1 MKKKNRFLRLYLSY
15 FLPIF
20 FVIIF
25 LGGGATIISRVI
37 INRKVDEN
45 AKAQLAQISTYYET
59 VLQEMD
65 SLTLQFSSN
74 SEISR
79 RFRAITDGIDV
90 DYNEYRESKILSGII
105 NAVMNAHQNIYD
117 ISIYIDNPKDLIL
130 NAQDG
135 FTALASSVNKDWIKE
150 YMAETHEDRNRT
162 ALFGPYLRISR
173 PITSSLGKQIG
184 VIILDLKRDVFQSA
198 ASFSDNASLFIYSEE
213 ESLLFNAG
221 NEAENGIEFSA
232 SDDSYRWKYKLI
244 YPKHELYY
252 ISNTLLM
259 YTILLTVLSL
269 MVAFYITQRTHK
281 REVAFLKSMMA
292 KFNQNPDSDELDSY
306 TDVYSYINDKILQ
319 TFMEGEYL
327 RLQKETA
334 ERRALQLQLNPHF
347 LYNTLDTIYWKAI
360 RLSNGDNDVSRM
372 IEQLSKLLHY
382 SLTAGLDGIEL
393 EKELEQTRRYIKIQE
408 YRFPSRFIY
417 SEDIDEGLEAVK
429 VPCLFLEPL
438 LENVFKHAFYGRNT
452 VKVALSVKH
461 ADDTICISIINDGK
475 TIKEEDLIAINSN
488 DNALEK
494 KKSMGISNTRK
505 RLELFYKG
513 RASMT
518 IRNIEQ
524 GGVEVLI
531 IIPFSQQM
539 I

>member
-45 AKAQLAQISTYYET
+45 AKAQLAQVSTYYET

-79 RFRAITDGIDV
+79 RFRAITDGIEV

-105 NAVMNAHQNIYD
+105 NAIMNAHQNIYD
-117 ISIYIDNPKDLIL
+117 ISIYIDNPKGLIL

-135 FTALASSVNKDWIKE
+135 FTGLSSSINKDWIMS
-150 YMAETHEDRNRT
+150 YMAEVHEDRNKT
-162 ALFGPYLRISR
+162 SLFGQYLRISR

-184 VIILDLKRDVFQSA
+184 VIILDLERDVFQSA
-198 ASFSDNASLFIYSEE
+198 ASISDHASLYIFNEDGN
-213 ESLLFNAG
+213 LLFKSGEDIA
-221 NEAENGIEFSA
+221 NGIVFT
-232 SDDSYRWKYKLI
+232 SDEGAYRWEYKLL
-244 YPKHELYY
+244 YPKHDLYY
-252 ISNTLLM
+252 ISNTLLV
-259 YTILLTVLSL
+259 YTILLTVLAL
-269 MVAFYITQRTHK
+269 LVAFCITRKAHK
-281 REVAFLKSMMA
+281 REIVFLKSMMA

-306 TDVYSYINDKILQ
+306 IDLYDYINDKILQ

-347 LYNTLDTIYWKAI
+347 LYNTLDNIYWKAI
-360 RLSNGDNDVSRM
+360 RLSNGDNDVSKM

-382 SLTAGLDGIEL
+382 SLTAGIDGIEL
-393 EKELEQTRRYIKIQE
+393 DKELEQTRRYIKIQE
-408 YRFPSRFIY
+408 YRFPSRFEY
-417 SEDIDEGLEAVK
+417 KEDIDEGLGSIK
-429 VPCLFLEPL
+429 VPCLFIEPL
-438 LENVFKHAFYGRNT
+438 LENVFKHAFYGKNT
-452 VKVALSVKH
+452 VNVSLSIKH
-461 ADDTICISIINDGK
+461 VDDKIIISIKNDGK
-475 TIKEEDLIAINSN
+475 TIGEEELIAINSN

-513 RASMT
+513 QASLT
-518 IRNIEQ
+518 IRNIESN
-524 GGVEVLI
+524 GVEVLI
-531 IIPFSQQM
+531 VIPYVTS
-539 I
+539 

>member
-1 MKKKNRFLRLYLSY
+1 
-15 FLPIF
+15 
-20 FVIIF
+20 
-25 LGGGATIISRVI
+25 
-37 INRKVDEN
+37 
-45 AKAQLAQISTYYET
+45 
-59 VLQEMD
+59 
-65 SLTLQFSSN
+65 
-74 SEISR
+74 
-79 RFRAITDGIDV
+79 
-90 DYNEYRESKILSGII
+90 
-105 NAVMNAHQNIYD
+105 
-117 ISIYIDNPKDLIL
+117 
-130 NAQDG
+130 
-135 FTALASSVNKDWIKE
+135 
-150 YMAETHEDRNRT
+150 
-162 ALFGPYLRISR
+162 
-173 PITSSLGKQIG
+173 
-184 VIILDLKRDVFQSA
+184 
-198 ASFSDNASLFIYSEE
+198 
-213 ESLLFNAG
+213 
-221 NEAENGIEFSA
+221 
-232 SDDSYRWKYKLI
+232 
-244 YPKHELYY
+244 
-252 ISNTLLM
+252 M